1 MCVCIVGD
9 VIITGLRNHMI
20 IVKGEKGQEGIVQTN
35 DVIIAMRRVTE
46 NMIAC
51 LGKGGEVFLYKVVP
65 ENNIIG
71 MKL

>member
-1 MCVCIVGD
+1 
-9 VIITGLRNHMI
+9 
-20 IVKGEKGQEGIVQTN
+20 VQTN
-35 DVIIAMRRVTE
+35 DVIIGMRRVND
-46 NMIAC
+46 NMIVC